1 VTPFQ
6 VFRNTLIIVGTLAL
20 LYVMFLSLNILV
32 VLLIAIIIASALRPA
47 VMRLMRWRVPQGTAI
62 LLVYGLV
69 TITTLVLVLV
79 VLPPIINQMAVYITN
94 DDRLASRIIYAQNWF
109 NNFINQ
115 NTGMEIGE
123 VDPDVIRD
131 GVADVMRDFT
141 NAMPTLVSNAGQV
154 LSDFILVFVMGIY
167 WLTSRDRAM
176 NFLLRYFPP
185 HRRANIELIV
195 EEIEG
200 GLGSYVRG
208 LVLVSLIVG
217 LINFVALTLLRVP
230 NAATLGFI
238 AGITTTIP
246 IVGGLLGIVIT
257 TFLALLGSPL
267 HAVIVFVV
275 TFLVQQLENYV
286 LTPRMMARSVA
297 FDAILVLVFVAAGF
311 SLNGVIGAL
320 LAIPLAATGFILVKH
335 MILEPRKA
343 EVTPEMVDG
352 GVILKAKS

>member
-1 VTPFQ
+1 MNGFQ
-6 VFRNTLIIVGTLAL
+6 IFRSTLIVVGTLIL

-47 VMRLMRWRVPQGTAI
+47 VMRLTRLGMSQGLAI
-62 LLVYGLV
+62 LLVYGVV
-69 TITTLVLVLV
+69 TLTTILLV
-79 VLPPIINQMAVYITN
+79 VVVMPPIFNQMAVYITN
-94 DDRLASRIIYAQNWF
+94 DDRLANRIIYAQNWF
-109 NNFINQ
+109 NHFINQ

-123 VDPDVIRD
+123 VDPAVIRN
-131 GVADVMRDFT
+131 GVKDIVRQFT
-141 NAMPTLVSNAGQV
+141 DAMPTLVSNASQI

-167 WLTSRDRAM
+167 WLTSRDRAVG
-176 NFLLRYFPP
+176 FLLRYSVP
-185 HRRANIELIV
+185 HRRASIEAIL

-200 GLGSYVRG
+200 GLGAYVRG

-217 LINFVALTLLRVP
+217 IINFVALSILRVP

-238 AGITTTIP
+238 AGLTTTIP

-257 TFLALLGSPL
+257 TFLALLSSPL
-267 HAVIVFVV
+267 HAIMVFIVA
-275 TFLVQQLENYV
+275 LIVQQIENYV

-311 SLNGVIGAL
+311 SLNGIIGAL

-335 MILEPRKA
+335 LILEPRKA
-343 EVTPEMVDG
+343 EVTPEVVDG

>member
-1 VTPFQ
+1 
-6 VFRNTLIIVGTLAL
+6 
-20 LYVMFLSLNILV
+20 MFLSLNILV

-47 VMRLMRWRVPQGTAI
+47 VMRLMHWHMPQGLAI
-62 LLVYGLV
+62 LLVYSVV

-94 DDRLASRIIYAQNWF
+94 DDRLANRIIYAQGWF
-109 NNFINQ
+109 NRFINQ

-123 VDPDVIRD
+123 VDSEVIRE
-131 GVADVMRDFT
+131 GVADVVNQFT
-141 NAMPTLVSNAGQV
+141 DAMPTLVSNAGQM

-167 WLTSRDRAM
+167 WLTSRNRAIG
-176 NFLLRYFPP
+176 FLLRYSEP
-185 HRRANIELIV
+185 HRRAQIELIL

-208 LVLVSLIVG
+208 IVLVSLIVG
-217 LINFVALTLLRVP
+217 IINFIALTLLRVP

-238 AGITTTIP
+238 AGLTTTIP

-257 TFLALLGSPL
+257 TFLALLSSPL
-267 HAVIVFVV
+267 HAAIVFAV
-275 TFLVQQLENYV
+275 TLLVQQIENYV

-320 LAIPLAATGFILVKH
+320 LAIPLAATAFILAKH
-335 MILEPRKA
+335 LILEPREA
-343 EVTPEMVDG
+343 EVTPEVVDG
-352 GVILKAKS
+352 GIILKAKS